1 MRRLRSHCN
10 YLWIGSV
17 CGTIAR
23 VIGPRRAL
31 PIVQVAEATRL
42 EPGRAR
48 RAGDAVSRS
57 ERPRQPKPSRE
68 MVVVPVFES
77 GRKLST
83 SAERFRGLATAYAD
97 AKLGK
102 QKLRLG
108 CVLVSRGGSF
118 VYCFDVSM

>member
-1 MRRLRSHCN
+1 VSLRPMEPTAPAAPVTR
-10 YLWIGSV
+10 IGLACEDFV
-17 CGTIAR
+17 VIA
-23 VIGPRRAL
+23 IK
-31 PIVQVAEATRL
+31 RL

-48 RAGDAVSRS
+48 RATRCRDP

-97 AKLGK
+97 AKLSK
-102 QKLRLG
+102 
-108 CVLVSRGGSF
+108 
-118 VYCFDVSM
+118 

>member
-1 MRRLRSHCN
+1 M
-10 YLWIGSV
+10 V
-17 CGTIAR
+17 AR
-23 VIGPRRAL
+23 DGR
-31 PIVQVAEATRL
+31 ATRCRDP
-42 EPGRAR
+42 E
-48 RAGDAVSRS
+48 RS
-57 ERPRQPKPSRE
+57 RQPKPSRE

-102 QKLRLG
+102 QKLCLG

-118 VYCFDVSM
+118 VYCFDISMGYQAIKRLFWLLPDFRPIF